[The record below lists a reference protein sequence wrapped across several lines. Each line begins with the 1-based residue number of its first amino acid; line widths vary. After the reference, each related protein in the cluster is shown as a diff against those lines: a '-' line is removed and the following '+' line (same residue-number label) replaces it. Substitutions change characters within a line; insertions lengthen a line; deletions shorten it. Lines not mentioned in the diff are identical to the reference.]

1 MKDFGARVRTQRQA
15 LGLTR
20 EEFCG
25 DETELSIRQ
34 LARIE
39 SGTSLPT
46 LNKVYYIAKQL
57 GVAIGDLTD
66 GANLELPERYK
77 ELKYLILRVP
87 TYADEER
94 IKERE
99 AQFDEIFLNYYD
111 ELPEEEQLVID
122 CMQAKMDVVMSENV
136 DFGVGILSDY
146 FEQLQLRRNYK
157 LNDLVLIDLYLS
169 CVVLSS
175 FSSLVYQSSVFDSL
189 LETVMNQVETTA
201 MEELVYLNKIIL
213 GFADSLMELR
223 KANMIEKLINLS
235 TSIMTKTQDFQC
247 MPILRLMEWKYYLNI
262 IGDKHK
268 AEIAYQNAMLFAS
281 MIGDKTLE
289 ANLNMEWQ
297 RDMQSQKNNS

>member
-1 MKDFGARVRTQRQA
+1 MKDFGTRVRTQRQA

-213 GFADSLMELR
+213 GFVDSLMELR
-223 KANMIEKLINLS
+223 KADMIEKLINLS

-268 AEIAYQNAMLFAS
+268 AEIAYQNAVLFAGI
-281 MIGDKTLE
+281 IGDTVL
-289 ANLNMEWQ
+289 
-297 RDMQSQKNNS
+297 QKNLTKEWEKDDNL